1 MSATKKKTERLTF
14 FCQLCDKSINSNICP
29 THGID
34 FVTIKKVSE
43 SVLAAQQ
50 AEDEARRKAREAQEA
65 KNRRINGMLQLE
77 QHSTSTDPNS
87 ETRLAL
93 ASDAEDETDEAF
105 LPVLPT
111 DETSAQGL
119 DTFEDQP
126 AEEAMDDADYRG
138 DDFQQPSY
146 EYEDI
151 EAEPEPDY
159 YQDDASQNYYYTPPA
174 ARKSNKGMIIGLLS
188 VLVLVALG
196 VAYFAMNQSTSPTA
210 LYSEAEKYF
219 HQQDYAAALATYHQF
234 VEEYPNDALTPM
246 VNRKIKQIRQL
257 QNTGAAV
264 DLEEHQEAFKD
275 WMLKANIAFQKQQY
289 VEPAE
294 DNVNYYLEQVLK
306 IDPANEPALTLQAKV
321 IAAFEQEAEAAL
333 SNRDYE
339 SAISAYRNILVFTP
353 NDTEVMSKI
362 HDLLNVE
369 RESSN

>member
-1 MSATKKKTERLTF
+1 MSTTKKKTERLTF

-50 AEDEARRKAREAQEA
+50 AEEEARRKAREAQEA

-77 QHSTSTDPNS
+77 QHSSSIDPNN

-93 ASDAEDETDEAF
+93 ASDGEEETDEAF

-111 DETSAQGL
+111 DEASEQGL
-119 DTFEDQP
+119 ESFEDQ
-126 AEEAMDDADYRG
+126 AVEEETDDVDYRAG
-138 DDFQQPSY
+138 DYQQPAY

-159 YQDDASQNYYYTPPA
+159 YQGAASQNYYYEAPA

-196 VAYFAMNQSTSPTA
+196 VAYFAMNPSTSPTA

-219 HQQDYAAALATYHQF
+219 NQQDYAAALATYNKF
-234 VEEYPNDALTPM
+234 VEEYPDDALTPM
-246 VNRKIKQIRQL
+246 VNRKIAQIRQM
-257 QNTGAAV
+257 QNTGVAV
-264 DLEEHQEAFKD
+264 DMEEHQEAFKE

-294 DNVNYYLEQVLK
+294 DNVNFYLEQVLK
-306 IDPANEPALTLQAKV
+306 IDPANEPALSLQGKV
-321 IAAFEQEAEAAL
+321 IAAFEQTAEAAL

-353 NDTEVMSKI
+353 NDTDVMSKI
-362 HDLLNVE
+362 HDLLNIE